1 MREFVADIG
10 SEAERL
16 QRTTEKLLDL
26 SRRDDGVQP
35 DVTIVDLQQA
45 VHGTL
50 HLLRP
55 LADREQR
62 DDHVPHERG
71 RDRARVRGRHLPH
84 RL

>member
-1 MREFVADIG
+1 MREFVTDIG

-26 SRRDDGVQP
+26 SRRDDGVQS
-35 DVTIVDLQQA
+35 DVTVVDLQQA

-55 LADREQR
+55 LAGQERR
-62 DDHVPHERG
+62 DAHVSHERR
-71 RDRARVRGRHLPH
+71 RDRARIGG
-84 RL
+84 